1 MATEVAIRSAAKA
14 EMLIRKP
21 IEQVFEAFLDPA
33 ITSNFWFTQGSGRL
47 EPEHHVRWDWDMY
60 DLSVDVTVQ
69 AVEPHERILIEWSAN
84 NEPPTTVEWL
94 FVEKNGGTYVSI
106 TNEGFSGDPD
116 AVISQVRTST
126 EGFALVL
133 AGAKAYLE
141 HGLRLNLVADR
152 HPDGLQPQ

>member
-1 MATEVAIRSAAKA
+1 MATEIAIRSAAKA

-33 ITSNFWFTQGSGRL
+33 ITSNFWFTRGSGRL
-47 EPEHHVRWDWDMY
+47 EPEHHIRWDWDMY
-60 DLSVDVTVQ
+60 GLSVDVIAQ

-84 NEPPTTVEWL
+84 DEPPTTVEWL
-94 FVEKNGGTYVSI
+94 FAARNEGTYVSI
-106 TNEGFSGDPD
+106 TNDGFSGDPD
-116 AVISQVRTST
+116 AVISQVRNST

-152 HPDGLQPQ
+152 HPDGL